1 MWAQPNTLEYL
12 GNTNLPLMGTN
23 FNLFPPN
30 DPHFRNAAAAL
41 TTTHNTD
48 IDVFPPGF
56 REQMLNPPFT
66 AGPYPSQLQ
75 YNQRNN
81 NAAPLFGYG
90 REGRLNI
97 FDTPEN
103 QRFGAY
109 MHKILVQDRE
119 KLMNINKDL
128 GQWSAQAT
136 GFSALH
142 SLRAD
147 STMKWI

>member
-12 GNTNLPLMGTN
+12 GNTNLPMLGTDMQ
-23 FNLFPPN
+23 LFPPN

-66 AGPYPSQLQ
+66 SGPHVSSLL
-75 YNQRNN
+75 YNQRLN
-81 NAAPLFGYG
+81 NAAPLFNYDQHGLG
-90 REGRLNI
+90 I
-97 FDTPEN
+97 FDSVEN

-109 MHKILVQDRE
+109 MHKILVTDQD
-119 KLMNINKDL
+119 KLRDINKDL

-142 SLRAD
+142 SLRAH